1 MSASALSSVFKQP
14 RVYATNDL
22 MVGGDKNNDDGEAV
36 AHKRAKYIIKS
47 PKLCKI
53 FEHELQIVLG
63 PRNSIEVVVFL
74 EKKFLLKVFLNINSI
89 SLVRCSF
96 ATPFM
101 ISFHF

>member
-53 FEHELQIVLG
+53 FEHELHFALG
-63 PRNSIEVVVFL
+63 PRNSIEVVVFP
-74 EKKFLLKVFLNINSI
+74 KVILNINSI
-89 SLVRCSF
+89 SLVRCIF
-96 ATPFM
+96 ALFLM
-101 ISFHF
+101 RHS

>member
-53 FEHELQIVLG
+53 FEHELHFALG

-74 EKKFLLKVFLNINSI
+74 EKTFLKVFLNINSI

-96 ATPFM
+96 ALILM
-101 ISFHF
+101 RHS

>member
-1 MSASALSSVFKQP
+1 MFKQP

-53 FEHELQIVLG
+53 FEHELYVALG
-63 PRNSIEVVVFL
+63 PRNCIEGVVFL
-74 EKKFLLKVFLNINSI
+74 KKTLIKDFLNIHSI

-96 ATPFM
+96 ALFLM
-101 ISFHF
+101 RHS

>member
-1 MSASALSSVFKQP
+1 MFFECISSVFKQP

-53 FEHELQIVLG
+53 FEHELHFALG
-63 PRNSIEVVVFL
+63 PRYVLVVFR
-74 EKKFLLKVFLNINSI
+74 LNILLLDFITNF
-89 SLVRCSF
+89 VKFCTRV
-96 ATPFM
+96 
-101 ISFHF
+101 